1 MNEALGL
8 SKQILSKN
16 AEKLGHILS
25 DHYFLY
31 LNTLNAHWNVEGSN
45 FIALHKLLEEQYEQI
60 KDYLDEVAER
70 IRTLG
75 FKAPAS
81 YKSYHKQ
88 SDMDFMKAQSD
99 QGKVIE
105 NLCSSYKES
114 LTQLR
119 ITIKEISE
127 TNDYATEDLL
137 VEILRNYEKNLWMLI
152 SHIKITS

>member
-8 SKQILSKN
+8 SKQVLSKN
-16 AEKLGHILS
+16 AECLGHVLG
-25 DHYFLY
+25 DNYFLY
-31 LNTLNAHWNVEGSN
+31 LNTLNAHWNIEGSN

-60 KDYLDEVAER
+60 KGYLDEVAER

-88 SDMDFMKAQSD
+88 SDMDFMKVQSN
-99 QGKVIE
+99 QEKVIE
-105 NLCSSYKES
+105 SLCSSYKDS

-119 ITIKEISE
+119 VAIEEVSD

-137 VEILRNYEKNLWMLI
+137 VEILRSYEKNLWMLI
-152 SHIKITS
+152 SHIKTV